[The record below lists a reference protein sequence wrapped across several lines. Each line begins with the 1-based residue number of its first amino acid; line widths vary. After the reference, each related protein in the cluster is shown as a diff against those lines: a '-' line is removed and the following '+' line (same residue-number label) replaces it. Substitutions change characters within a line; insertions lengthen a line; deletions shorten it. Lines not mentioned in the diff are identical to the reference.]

1 MTWAKDS
8 YFPWAYDDEI
18 PFPTDIPAESF
29 GWGQD
34 VYRVRIHLRLFKLLR
49 EYVITNGPIREE
61 VSLLPGEVAF
71 WNKVKTGVDII
82 SRQLNFIAALFTS
95 AKSEQNLWISIF
107 GKCTLVVMRLQ
118 QILSVSLSDLGDL
131 KQARDRMRRIVDLKE
146 VDIISRQL
154 NFIAAL
160 FTSAKSEQNLWISIF
175 GKARDRMRRIVDLKE
190 IISRSRKYFK
200 ARVEGRK
207 RKRSSPGHCA
217 SGKLKRVS
225 SSVTNLRL
233 QLTNDAAKNA
243 SMQVVAETGHFPGKT
258 EDGTRGKCHNRM
270 CQGKTLYYCE
280 GCSTDK
286 KAFLHPECFKT
297 FHGNLLSS

>member
-71 WNKVKTGVDII
+71 WNKVKTG
-82 SRQLNFIAALFTS
+82 
-95 AKSEQNLWISIF
+95 
-107 GKCTLVVMRLQ
+107 
-118 QILSVSLSDLGDL
+118 
-131 KQARDRMRRIVDLKE
+131 

>member
-146 VDIISRQL
+146 
-154 NFIAAL
+154 
-160 FTSAKSEQNLWISIF
+160 
-175 GKARDRMRRIVDLKE
+175 